1 MKTLKNFSLLVK
13 IIIPLVMTTLVALG
27 LVIYA
32 RHALSQLADQTRE
45 IVQVQTARQGH
56 ALNLQIAMTEAALQN
71 RNILIHSTGQRSKDF
86 RARQAA
92 AIEATY
98 EAQAKLAALADT
110 PDRVAANA
118 DLRRGLEVYFAV
130 LNRSSEA
137 ALNNDPVAGNTIAQA
152 EAAPLRVKLR
162 DQATQRINLVK
173 SELKASAAHADEIV
187 RSTTTMLLSSA
198 AVGLLAA
205 LGSAGLIVIFAIAR
219 PVNAMGAAMG
229 RLASGDLTV
238 TVDGTDRKDEIGLLA
253 RSLEVFKRNAID
265 GRRLAAEQ
273 DAENQA
279 KVRRAEVLDGLTK
292 RFEANVS
299 NLTHGLAGAATE
311 MEATAQSMASTADQS
326 IRQATTVA
334 SAAEETSAN
343 VHTVAAASEEMS
355 ASIQEIVTQVSQSS
369 SLANQ
374 AVDDTHRTEATVQ
387 RLTEVAASITDVVA
401 MITNIAGQTNLLALN
416 ATIEAARAGEAGRGF
431 AVVATEVKELAG
443 QTARATEEI
452 RAKIGEIQGATGEVV
467 SDITRIG
474 RTIADMSTYAN
485 GIAAA
490 MEQQGAATREI
501 ARNVQEA
508 AQGTQEVTS
517 NIAQVRA
524 GAGSTGAAAS
534 QVLSAARAL
543 SRHSENLGQE
553 VSQFLAGV
561 KAA

>member
-1 MKTLKNFSLLVK
+1 MRTFNNLSLLVK
-13 IIIPLVMTTLVALG
+13 IIIPFAMTALVAVG

-32 RHALSQLADQTRE
+32 RHALSRIADQTRE
-45 IVQVQTARQGH
+45 IVQVQMARQSY
-56 ALNLQIAMTEAALQN
+56 ALGLQITLTEAALQN
-71 RNILIHSTGQRSKDF
+71 RNILIDPTGPRSHDF
-86 RARQAA
+86 KSRQAI
-92 AIEATY
+92 AIKATY
-98 EAQAKLAALADT
+98 AAQASLAALADT
-110 PDRVAANA
+110 SDRVAANA
-118 DLRRGLEVYFAV
+118 ELRRGLEVYFAV

-137 ALNNDPVAGNTIAQA
+137 ALNNDPATGNRIAQT
-152 EAAPLRVKLR
+152 EATPLRAKLR
-162 DQATQRINLVK
+162 EETNQRIALIDA
-173 SELKASAAHADEIV
+173 ELKASAVNADEIV
-187 RSTTTMLLSSA
+187 RSTTTTLVASA
-198 AVGLLAA
+198 VVGLLAA
-205 LGSAGLIVIFAIAR
+205 LGSAGLIVIFAITR
-219 PVNAMGAAMG
+219 PATAMGAAMG

-238 TVDGTDRKDEIGLLA
+238 TVEGMARKDEIGLLA

-265 GRRLAAEQ
+265 ARQLAAEQ

-279 KVRRAEVLDGLTK
+279 KIRRAEVLDGLTK

-299 NLTHGLAGAATE
+299 HLTQGLAGAATE

-369 SLANQ
+369 GMANQ
-374 AVDDTHRTEATVQ
+374 AVEDTHRTEATVK
-387 RLTEVAASITDVVA
+387 RLTEVASSITDVVA

-431 AVVATEVKELAG
+431 AVVASEVKELAG

-452 RAKIGEIQGATGEVV
+452 RTKIGEIQGATGEVV

-508 AQGTQEVTS
+508 AQGTQEVTT
-517 NIAQVRA
+517 NIEHVRA

-534 QVLSAARAL
+534 QVLSAAREL
-543 SRHSENLGQE
+543 SRYSENLGQE